1 MYYVCHDTFLS
12 TAIGKDQLW
21 LEGDQCS
28 VLLIKTI
35 GRFNQTSSI

>member
-21 LEGDQCS
+21 LEGDQKKD
-28 VLLIKTI
+28 KTEH
-35 GRFNQTSSI
+35 FPTLQFQS